1 MPQRSAPNTL
11 TNAICKKCNEVTT
24 HQHGDCIACTRFG
37 LDPRCFSGTR
47 HAKERGWDVVPQW
60 TLNDEHRIDIN
71 ENANRTR
78 SEARMVELGYDLD
91 ELDEV
96 NPFTQYGDGI
106 YAT

>member
-24 HQHGDCIACTRFG
+24 HQHGDCIACTRFA
-37 LDPRCFSGTR
+37 LDLQAYADRIRSG
-47 HAKERGWDVVPQW
+47 AG
-60 TLNDEHRIDIN
+60 
-71 ENANRTR
+71 
-78 SEARMVELGYDLD
+78 MVELGYDLD

-106 YAT
+106 KEP